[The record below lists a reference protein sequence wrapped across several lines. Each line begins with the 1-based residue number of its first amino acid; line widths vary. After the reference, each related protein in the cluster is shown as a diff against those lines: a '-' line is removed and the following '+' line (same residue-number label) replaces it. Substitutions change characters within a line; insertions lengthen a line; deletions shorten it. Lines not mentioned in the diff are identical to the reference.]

1 MQNIC
6 LFFGTSFIVLVFS
19 FYPKSRLRKLKNNC
33 RIIWETLFQY
43 ICLFAS
49 CFLYQMVA
57 HFTLRP
63 NGVNQAFR
71 FVQGI
76 WLHWKSRQIR
86 KKKPI
91 LHHTCATWSELPSYI
106 SSMVCLVINLLLFLF
121 VNCLAPIWKVCLCF
135 SSLLFCFTV
144 GILTWYPDKENKSG
158 RFVFWFEISF
168 YGLNLPISTRKRD
181 G

>member
-1 MQNIC
+1 MGDSLSIYLPVC
-6 LFFGTSFIVLVFS
+6 IMLFISDGGS
-19 FYPKSRLRKLKNNC
+19 FYFAPKWSESGISICSRHLVTLK
-33 RIIWETLFQY
+33 E
-43 ICLFAS
+43 S
-49 CFLYQMVA
+49 
-57 HFTLRP
+57 P
-63 NGVNQAFR
+63 NP
-71 FVQGI
+71 
-76 WLHWKSRQIR
+76 

-158 RFVFWFEISF
+158 RFVF
-168 YGLNLPISTRKRD
+168 
-181 G
+181 